1 MPLTG
6 PICPS
11 CLLSARVDGKDCFP
25 WVLVGGVVLGL
36 PPFYPRH
43 GGSLTENSEQPELL
57 ATLIEPPEGRIS
69 CFLELPT

>member
-36 PPFYPRH
+36 PPFYPPH